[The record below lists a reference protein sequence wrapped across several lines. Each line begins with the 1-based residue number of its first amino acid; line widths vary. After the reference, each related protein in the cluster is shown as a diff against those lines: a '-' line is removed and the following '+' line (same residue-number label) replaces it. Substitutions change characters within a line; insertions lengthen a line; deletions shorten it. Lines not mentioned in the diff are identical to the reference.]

1 MRRDPRVLTTRG
13 ASSAT
18 ALGRPAS
25 RLQRPVPRDQPAF
38 GRNRYQSPS
47 GPRLRVRS
55 TTGRRPAP
63 PSGWTTT
70 RPAPTDGPRSSD
82 HKGTIHGRPPRGL
95 RTTTGPP
102 RTAPA
107 RPTDHHGTIHGRPL
121 RGLRA
126 TTGPT
131 TVGPRATFGSHGTNH
146 PSLSGAT
153 VRETHREPAWDQAQG
168 SIGQLGGGNAGKPQ
182 RTSQRSKTLRSSEGR
197 KDPGPNVATR
207 ADSRPESQSNGERE
221 SERGDALR
229 PAAEGKASKGVAPPG
244 KASPRPEPSGE
255 EQGQTGNVANPMA
268 GCRVQQTC
276 RVSSGVNRRSR
287 EERQGRNASGVWQ
300 LRAEGR
306 ASAHPGVDARHLYW
320 RRGDL

>member
-1 MRRDPRVLTTRG
+1 MTG
-13 ASSAT
+13 
-18 ALGRPAS
+18 
-25 RLQRPVPRDQPAF
+25 
-38 GRNRYQSPS
+38 PS
-47 GPRLRVRS
+47 GPVSARTQSEPKPL
-55 TTGRRPAP
+55 GAAAP
-63 PSGWTTT
+63 SQVSHRTPTALPSGRTTT

-95 RTTTGPP
+95 RTTKGSDGPRAVFGPQRDHRGRPPRGPRTITGPS
-102 RTAPA
+102 
-107 RPTDHHGTIHGRPL
+107 
-121 RGLRA
+121 
-126 TTGPT
+126 
-131 TVGPRATFGSHGTNH
+131 TVGPRATFGSGRDQPRSAPARPSGHKGTNH
-146 PSLSGAT
+146 PPLFGAT

-182 RTSQRSKTLRSSEGR
+182 RTSQRSNALRSSEGR
-197 KDPGPNVATR
+197 KDAGPNVATR
-207 ADSRPESQSNGERE
+207 ADPRPESRNNDVRE

-244 KASPRPEPSGE
+244 KASPRSEPSGE

-287 EERQGRNASGVWQ
+287 EERQGRNASEVWQ

-306 ASAHPGVDARHLYW
+306 ASAHPGVDAWHLYW